1 MFDDLTLTEVNL
13 TTKEVVREVQ
23 IWTLVE
29 DDLISG
35 DDKATA
41 FDMFKDL
48 NMIAISTSKGVHLF
62 DYEEDM
68 SHVTTINVPNV
79 SYLTFIDV
87 YIVMLVESE
96 DSSQA
101 TLLCYQIDGE
111 EPEGQITI
119 NQFLGQ
125 KVKIRPGDQA
135 VVYATGA
142 QLGRITVPDMELE
155 YQEDA
160 GHNIIEFATTDT
172 CIFTT

>member
-1 MFDDLTLTEVNL
+1 MPVDDGQAVVGVDSIGGRLFVMFDDLTLTEVNL
-13 TTKEVVREVQ
+13 STKEVVREVQ

-29 DDLISG
+29 DDLIAG

-62 DYEEDM
+62 DYEESM
-68 SHVTTINVPNV
+68 SHVTTIKVANV

-111 EPEGQITI
+111 DPEGSITI
-119 NQFLGQ
+119 NQFLG
-125 KVKIRPGDQA
+125 
-135 VVYATGA
+135 
-142 QLGRITVPDMELE
+142 
-155 YQEDA
+155 
-160 GHNIIEFATTDT
+160 
-172 CIFTT
+172 

>member
-13 TTKEVVREVQ
+13 STKEVVREVQ

-29 DDLISG
+29 DDLIAG

-62 DYEEDM
+62 DYEENM
-68 SHVTTINVPNV
+68 SHVTTIKVANV

-111 EPEGQITI
+111 DPEGSITI
-119 NQFLGQ
+119 NQFLG
-125 KVKIRPGDQA
+125 
-135 VVYATGA
+135 
-142 QLGRITVPDMELE
+142 
-155 YQEDA
+155 
-160 GHNIIEFATTDT
+160 
-172 CIFTT
+172 

>member
-13 TTKEVVREVQ
+13 STKEVVREVQ
-23 IWTLVE
+23 IYTLVE
-29 DDLISG
+29 EDVIAG

-68 SHVTTINVPNV
+68 SHVTTIKVQNV

-111 EPEGQITI
+111 EPEGSIAI
-119 NQFLGQ
+119 NQFLG
-125 KVKIRPGDQA
+125 
-135 VVYATGA
+135 
-142 QLGRITVPDMELE
+142 
-155 YQEDA
+155 
-160 GHNIIEFATTDT
+160 
-172 CIFTT
+172 

>member
-13 TTKEVVREVQ
+13 STKEVVREVE
-23 IWTLVE
+23 IITLVE
-29 DDLISG
+29 EDVIAEG
-35 DDKATA
+35 DKATA

-62 DYEEDM
+62 DYEENM
-68 SHVTTINVPNV
+68 SHVTTIKVQNV

-101 TLLCYQIDGE
+101 TLLCYQIDGD
-111 EPEGQITI
+111 EPEGSITI

-125 KVKIRPGDQA
+125 KVRIAQGD
-135 VVYATGA
+135 
-142 QLGRITVPDMELE
+142 
-155 YQEDA
+155 
-160 GHNIIEFATTDT
+160 
-172 CIFTT
+172 

>member
-1 MFDDLTLTEVNL
+1 MPVDDGQAVVGVDSIGGRLFVMFDDLTLTEVNL
-13 TTKEVVREVQ
+13 STKEVVREVQ

-29 DDLISG
+29 DDLIAG

-62 DYEEDM
+62 DYEENM
-68 SHVTTINVPNV
+68 SHVTTIKVANV

-111 EPEGQITI
+111 DPEGSITI
-119 NQFLGQ
+119 NQFLG
-125 KVKIRPGDQA
+125 
-135 VVYATGA
+135 
-142 QLGRITVPDMELE
+142 
-155 YQEDA
+155 
-160 GHNIIEFATTDT
+160 
-172 CIFTT
+172 